1 MNEFDR
7 RKFLKT
13 GFLGLA
19 GLLAVFSTFK
29 PFNLWSKFYGKKNG
43 DSVLY
48 QETRITSNNCQYCK
62 G

>member
-43 DSVLY
+43 DSVFVP
-48 QETRITSNNCQYCK
+48 RDSNH
-62 G
+62 